1 MMSSGC
7 LPGQEV
13 AGVKSLLK
21 LPLLSAELGVT
32 SKNSWILPQGE
43 PYFVPPQLR

>member
-1 MMSSGC
+1 MVSSGC

-21 LPLLSAELGVT
+21 LSLLSAELGVT
-32 SKNSWILPQGE
+32 SQNSWILSWSE
-43 PYFVPPQLR
+43 PYFVPPHLR